1 MENKTKAAWTM
12 GIYSFPNKQFPSS
25 TPDLEISPGL
35 EKNQIFGVRTLKKI
49 LILRR
54 SWEIFQSRS
63 RNAELGSTELEV
75 GACVYKV
82 FKCKKSA
89 I

>member
-25 TPDLEISPGL
+25 TPD
-35 EKNQIFGVRTLKKI
+35 GVRTLKKI